1 LELKNNIDVLL
12 SVKRVMGGQ
21 STNKKRFIYQKTFKK
36 NLVLPEML
44 ILPPK
49 NVILGQ
55 FSVFFLLQTF
65 LFKKIEVMKVMTL
78 LIMYL

>member
-1 LELKNNIDVLL
+1 
-12 SVKRVMGGQ
+12 MGGQ

-49 NVILGQ
+49 I
-55 FSVFFLLQTF
+55 FFLLQTL
-65 LFKKIEVMKVMTL
+65 LFEKIELMKVMTL